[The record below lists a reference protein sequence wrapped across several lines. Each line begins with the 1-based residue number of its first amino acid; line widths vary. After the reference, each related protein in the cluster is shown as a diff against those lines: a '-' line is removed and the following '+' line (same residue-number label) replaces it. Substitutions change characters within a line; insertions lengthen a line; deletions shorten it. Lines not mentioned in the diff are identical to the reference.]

1 MKTLLIAAAIA
12 GAFLAGPAAAQMY
25 VGAGAGSARTDTS
38 DASWKAYAGYQF
50 SPIWGLELGYT
61 DLGRNRGADAES
73 WSLAGT
79 ATLPLNERWSL
90 LAKLGAAE
98 NHVHFHDRG
107 RHADLLMGVGV
118 GYAINKNVG
127 LRLEYEDFGKL
138 SSYDD
143 GYDSRG
149 SNLALSVKYSF

>member
-1 MKTLLIAAAIA
+1 MKILLIAAAIA
-12 GAFLAGPAAAQMY
+12 GTFLAGPASAQMY
-25 VGAGAGSARTDTS
+25 VGAGAGSARTDTN
-38 DASWKAYAGYQF
+38 DTSWKAYVGYQF
-50 SPIWGLELGYT
+50 SPIWGIEAGYT
-61 DLGRNRGADAES
+61 DLGSNRGANVET

-98 NHVHFHDRG
+98 NHVHFRDVG
-107 RHADLLMGVGV
+107 KHADLLMGVGV
-118 GYAINKNVG
+118 GYAFNKNLG
-127 LRLEYEDFGKL
+127 MRLEYEDFGKL
-138 SSYDD
+138 SSYND